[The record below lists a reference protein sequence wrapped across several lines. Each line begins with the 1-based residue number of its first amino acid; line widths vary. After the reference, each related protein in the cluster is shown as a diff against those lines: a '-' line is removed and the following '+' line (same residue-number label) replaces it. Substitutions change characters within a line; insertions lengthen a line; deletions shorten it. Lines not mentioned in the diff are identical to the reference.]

1 MSTVSATRG
10 RSRIGATFADPG
22 TVQTVTRTPSH
33 QNATGTT
40 RGSPSRPV

>member
-1 MSTVSATRG
+1 MVIATRG
-10 RSRIGATFADPG
+10 FRRSARTFAIAG
-22 TVQTVTRTPSH
+22 TEQTTSCAPFH